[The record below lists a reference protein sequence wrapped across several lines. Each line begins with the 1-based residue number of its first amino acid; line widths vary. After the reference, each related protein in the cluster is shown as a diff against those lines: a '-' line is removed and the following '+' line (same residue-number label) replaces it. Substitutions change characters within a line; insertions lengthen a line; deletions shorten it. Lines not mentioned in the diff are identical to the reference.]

1 MAPRRSTMAGLV
13 TAALAGLLLVSGCA
27 SQDVGADASA
37 PMPRAEGAPAEAVV
51 SGAADKST
59 VMDPQIITTAWLTM
73 RVESVSSGVDDIVKL
88 VDRADGSIQQQ
99 DLSMVDGTQTATVV
113 ARVPA
118 AGLDAF
124 LTEVQE
130 LGTVENVSRQA
141 SDVTQQRIDLD
152 ARIGALT
159 ASITRL
165 RELLDQTDT
174 VADLVAVE
182 TELANRQAE
191 LDALTAQRDYLADQV
206 AMSTVTITLMPTVQ
220 AGGTQAPGFLAGL
233 QNGIAALGASIGI
246 AITALGFLLPF
257 LLILAV
263 IAIPV
268 AWVLV
273 RRARRPH

>member
-59 VMDPQIITTAWLTM
+59 VMGPQIITTAWLTM

-124 LTEVQE
+124 LTEVQG